1 MCTTGALIPRNDALP
16 ECPGNV
22 KNPTGFIRGS
32 RSEERWNMVDKVDSL
47 TVENIILIPVVL
59 FVIWL
64 GFSASIALMF
74 WYSYVLLRAA
84 WGY

>member
-1 MCTTGALIPRNDALP
+1 MCTTGALIPRNDTVP

-64 GFSASIALMF
+64 GFFASIALMF
-74 WYSYVLLRAA
+74 W
-84 WGY
+84 